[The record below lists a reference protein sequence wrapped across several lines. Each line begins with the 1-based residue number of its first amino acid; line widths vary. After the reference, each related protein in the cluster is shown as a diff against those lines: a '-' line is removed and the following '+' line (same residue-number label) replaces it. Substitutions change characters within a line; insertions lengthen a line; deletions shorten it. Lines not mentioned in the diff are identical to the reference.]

1 VAMTSIMPRE
11 TEMEILYSQLKEV
24 IGEKYEKMKGFPIMP
39 GREIDISDYLALL
52 YFHKIDNNTNIK
64 DIIAEYELEHLKNDM
79 EINLILNRIRQLQ

>member
-1 VAMTSIMPRE
+1 
-11 TEMEILYSQLKEV
+11 
-24 IGEKYEKMKGFPIMP
+24 MP